1 MISRSGDRV
10 PPGDGA
16 GEVDRRTVG
25 TDAPDTGT
33 ARIVIGMAS
42 LNLALLCV
50 VLAFTVTHN
59 RDGLLVLA
67 TIFGVTYAWAAG
79 AFSSGFWS
87 R

>member
-16 GEVDRRTVG
+16 EVDRGGAGEHVP
-25 TDAPDTGT
+25 ATGS

-42 LNLALLCV
+42 LLLTLLSLALWIVVSRVWDGLALLT
-50 VLAFTVTHN
+50 LSFAVT
-59 RDGLLVLA
+59 
-67 TIFGVTYAWAAG
+67 FAWSVG
-79 AFSSGFWS
+79 AHRGAFWS